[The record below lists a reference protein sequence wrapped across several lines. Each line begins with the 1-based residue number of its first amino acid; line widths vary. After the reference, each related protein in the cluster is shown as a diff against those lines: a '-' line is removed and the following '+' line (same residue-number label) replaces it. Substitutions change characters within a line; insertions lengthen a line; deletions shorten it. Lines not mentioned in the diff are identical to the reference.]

1 MITDIEIISN
11 LIDIMGHSPKELSVI
26 QPLGCVYDPRT
37 AACQA
42 PLSSTISQNLL
53 KFMSIE
59 SVMLSNHLILSS
71 PLHILSSIFPSIRI
85 FSSESAICIRWPKC
99 RSFNFS
105 ISPSNEYSGLISFRI
120 DWLYLLD
127 VQETPRVFSST
138 TVQNSLVLSFLY
150 GPTLM

>member
-26 QPLGCVYDPRT
+26 QPLGCVCDPRT
-37 AACQA
+37 AARQA

-85 FSSESAICIRWPKC
+85 FSSDSAIYIRWPKC

-105 ISPSNEYSGLISFRI
+105 ISPSNAYSGLISFMI
-120 DWLYLLD
+120 DWLYLLG
-127 VQETPRVFSST
+127 VQETLKSLLEYHSSKFFGA
-138 TVQNSLVLSFLY
+138 QLSL
-150 GPTLM
+150 

>member
-26 QPLGCVYDPRT
+26 QPLGCVCDPRT
-37 AACQA
+37 AARQA

-85 FSSESAICIRWPKC
+85 FSSDSAIYIRWPKC

-105 ISPSNEYSGLISFRI
+105 ISPSNEYSGLISFMI
-120 DWLYLLD
+120 DWLYLLG
-127 VQETPRVFSST
+127 VQETLKSLLEYHSSKFFGA
-138 TVQNSLVLSFLY
+138 QLSL
-150 GPTLM
+150 

>member
-26 QPLGCVYDPRT
+26 QPLGCVCDPRT
-37 AACQA
+37 AARQA

-85 FSSESAICIRWPKC
+85 FSSDSAIYLRWPKC

-105 ISPSNEYSGLISFRI
+105 ISPSNEYSGLISFMI
-120 DWLYLLD
+120 DWLYLLG
-127 VQETPRVFSST
+127 VQETLKSLLEYHSSKFFGA
-138 TVQNSLVLSFLY
+138 QLSL
-150 GPTLM
+150 

>member
-26 QPLGCVYDPRT
+26 QPLGCVCDPRT
-37 AACQA
+37 AARQA

-85 FSSESAICIRWPKC
+85 FSSDSAIYIRWPNC

-105 ISPSNEYSGLISFRI
+105 ISPSNEYSGLISFMI
-120 DWLYLLD
+120 DWLYLLG
-127 VQETPRVFSST
+127 VQETLKSLLEYHSSKFFGA
-138 TVQNSLVLSFLY
+138 QLSL
-150 GPTLM
+150 

>member
-26 QPLGCVYDPRT
+26 QPLGCVCDPRT
-37 AACQA
+37 AARQA

>member
-26 QPLGCVYDPRT
+26 QPLGCVCDPRT
-37 AACQA
+37 AARQA

-85 FSSESAICIRWPKC
+85 FSSDSAIYIRWPKC

-105 ISPSNEYSGLISFRI
+105 IRPSSEHPELISFRI
-120 DWLYLLD
+120 DWLDLLA
-127 VQETPRVFSST
+127 VEGTLKSLLQHHSSKH
-138 TVQNSLVLSFLY
+138 QFFGAQLSL
-150 GPTLM
+150 

>member
-26 QPLGCVYDPRT
+26 QPLGCVCDPRT
-37 AACQA
+37 AAHQA

-120 DWLYLLD
+120 EWLYLLD